1 MRYRKLP
8 QDVRQKIVE
17 YHEHRYRRKF
27 FNEEAILSSLSNGL
41 KEVGWYTSIMWYVY
55 TIIVHVYTCPYMYI
69 QAAMIN
75 RLIALFCSQSSHT
88 TVKS

>member
-1 MRYRKLP
+1 MITLSAHSLHVLVYTTQVSQVEEYMRYRKLP

-41 KEVGWYTSIMWYVY
+41 KEVG
-55 TIIVHVYTCPYMYI
+55 
-69 QAAMIN
+69 
-75 RLIALFCSQSSHT
+75 
-88 TVKS
+88 